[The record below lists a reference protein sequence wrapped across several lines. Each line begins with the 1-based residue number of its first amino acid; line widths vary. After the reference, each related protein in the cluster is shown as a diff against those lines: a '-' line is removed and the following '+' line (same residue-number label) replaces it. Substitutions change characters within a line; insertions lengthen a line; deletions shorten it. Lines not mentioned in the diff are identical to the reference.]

1 MARSNRKR
9 RRHAKRLGKKVDA
22 PNDKYTDDTR
32 PDWSKK
38 CEICH
43 ATPIV
48 PVTGMCGPCTFGESE
63 TVDGN
68 W

>member
-1 MARSNRKR
+1 MAKRSSKR
-9 RRHAKRLGKKVDA
+9 RRRHEKRVGQISKQD
-22 PNDKYTDDTR
+22 DRYTDETR

-38 CEICH
+38 CMVCH
-43 ATPIV
+43 ATPVV